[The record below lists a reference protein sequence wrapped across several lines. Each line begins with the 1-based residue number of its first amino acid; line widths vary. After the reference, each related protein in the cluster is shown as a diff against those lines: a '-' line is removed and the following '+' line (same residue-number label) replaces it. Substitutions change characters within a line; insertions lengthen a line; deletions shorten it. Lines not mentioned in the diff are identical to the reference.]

1 MEIEFIIATW
11 FQPFYKECVQSWYD
25 TATTPLTE
33 ITVAKMDLVTAYQQG
48 FELSVQEIL
57 GFVHDDT
64 KIYERGWDRR
74 VLREFEDPLVG
85 LVGFGGAPGFC
96 HPNLKPENY
105 SLGAMGRIGFR
116 SNMRNAEVHGSR
128 MTGAE
133 NATILDGFA
142 MFVRREVLEK
152 AGGWPVDS
160 PVSYWMYDAWL
171 ACITREL
178 GYKIRIV
185 GVDCDH
191 LGGRSTG
198 MNPNL
203 KMNAE
208 EAHEY
213 VYRRFQKIL
222 PAMVE
227 P

>member
-1 MEIEFIIATW
+1 MQIEFIIATW
-11 FQPFYKECVQSWYD
+11 FQPSYKECVQSWFD

-33 ITVAKMDLVTAYQQG
+33 ITVAKMDLVTAYQEG
-48 FELSVQEIL
+48 FKLSVQNIL

-64 KIYERGWDRR
+64 KIYEHGWDQR
-74 VLREFEDPLVG
+74 VLAEFDDPQVG

-96 HPNLKPENY
+96 HPNLRPDNY
-105 SLGAMGRIGFR
+105 SQGAMGRIGFR

-133 NATILDGFA
+133 NAMILDGFA

-152 AGGWPVDS
+152 AGGWPVET
-160 PVSYWMYDAWL
+160 PISYFMYDAWL
-171 ACITREL
+171 CCVVREL

-203 KMNAE
+203 KPNSE
-208 EAHEY
+208 EAHRY
-213 VYRRFQKIL
+213 VYERFQQIL